1 MKRIAGPG
9 GVIRVA
15 KRIYVSNLTWRTS
28 WQDLK
33 DHFRQVGNGESLSLS
48 NGTDQISARYVLAC
62 SAAAKVARKS

>member
-1 MKRIAGPG
+1 MGRIAGPG

-33 DHFRQVGNGESLSLS
+33 DHFRQVGNGESLPPS
-48 NGTDQISARYVLAC
+48 NGTDQVSHSACLFSYTLQV
-62 SAAAKVARKS
+62 